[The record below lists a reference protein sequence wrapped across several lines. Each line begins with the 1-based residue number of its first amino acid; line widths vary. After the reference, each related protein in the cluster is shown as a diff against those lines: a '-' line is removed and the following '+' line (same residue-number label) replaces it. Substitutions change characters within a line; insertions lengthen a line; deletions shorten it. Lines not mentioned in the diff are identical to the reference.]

1 MQFIGRSGEE
11 VLFTLDDKAVLINE
25 AKRLVL
31 AVGLAEP
38 LVASFYPEGD
48 QTLPNSIPY
57 ELAVSA
63 STDLDIKVFSNND
76 RLYTIPK
83 SVQSEAKRA
92 IEWRKEHNRGGTPVG
107 MNTAR
112 TLAKGGQIGIRKIR
126 HIAKYFPRHEVDKKG
141 TGYSP
146 GEKNYPSNGR
156 IAWALWGG
164 DAAQSWASAIV
175 ERENKKAQNNAITAS
190 FDFVMSEYQDP
201 TKPQLDSFIESQILS
216 EELAPQFFIRI
227 RLDGS
232 GIDRLYKV
240 NRDGS
245 CFVWDD
251 AMWEDLGNINHD
263 FETYDR
269 SLDDPYDSVEKL
281 HVPVDMETAIAVSGL
296 FESDPYRAISIEK
309 VNPQES
315 RLMAENVDGVE
326 WDFVDEIS
334 EENFD
339 EYGYLDDSLTAVG
352 APAAGGDSV
361 TLKSTVTNQDGN
373 YTPEER
379 SKKASSQ
386 VRDKSG
392 QFAKAGGRVVIGGN
406 PAYSGTVQ
414 SMDGATQTL
423 KVKLDNGTMVD
434 VPGNT
439 TQDAETFVPI
449 PQTQSPISTKNLT
462 SGVLGEPRVPIDR
475 PNATLPDRLPQL
487 TRNQT
492 QVVMSDWSP
501 WAGDL
506 RATGSQATPNAQGDA
521 SKPPMPDFLANY
533 KSPNAYNDP
542 SLRKFLEQKATR
554 PDGTTYYPNA
564 IWYRPDIAKGVDAG
578 KIDSYKDSKTLTPS
592 PGKDMGQ
599 APSWMTA
606 RPSALTK
613 GQPSNTTTTPAA
625 SAKQGTTTTKP
636 VANKTLPNGV
646 TQGGT
651 ATAPTYTKNISGNPV
666 QTDKDG
672 NPIKG
677 TYVDVTDAGYKTGGK
692 TPVTIYPGESTGS
705 INDKGEVGSVV
716 NKFTDAAGKE
726 TTEYKGADGSK
737 WFGQRGTVV
746 PAGFKLYED
755 GSIGPK
761 DPKNPPKGSYDSSKT
776 GPSGQVGNAVETFT
790 DNVTNHSRTKY
801 SDGKTTWYGEK
812 NRVVAPG
819 FRMEEDGSWSRISK
833 PVRASALIAAAEPEV
848 KLTPETSD
856 IPPIYM
862 AIVSPD
868 DAQAV
873 MDLICLIPAT
883 SDSLTPVTFKRK
895 PGKWVQDSG
904 YLNDLNS
911 PTPPPVS
918 VLDDK
923 TLESVLEQ
931 IDGAVT
937 ASAYIVDSILSS
949 IIAAGGI
956 DKNRGNA
963 EELRRYWLYGK
974 GAAKIRWKTPGD
986 WTRCVRQLSKYMGPR
1001 AKGYCALRHKEA
1013 TGMWTGDKEHK
1024 QLYGKKGMKSSA
1036 FSTDFILSSEAV
1048 IDSAVLRARALDA
1061 RSRISGITADA
1072 STDETKG
1079 ADFVIPLVIPEG
1091 TPSGDGR
1098 QFAKGAITMREL
1110 PLPLLWQI
1118 KTGEGHSGSV
1128 VVGTITYMER
1138 TDEGIGNA
1146 KGRFDT
1152 GEYGKEAERLVRG
1165 GFIRGVSADMDMF
1178 EANEESDASDK
1189 DSDTKVGGGKM
1200 KITQA
1205 RVMAVT
1211 LVPKPAFQECK
1222 IVLADEMVADQEDTE
1237 VIQDG
1242 VYVDGVNPLDASA
1255 LVACGIVA
1263 GAIPVTP
1270 PTEWFSNPKL
1280 NKPTGLT
1287 VTDEGQV
1294 FGHIAAWH
1302 VDHIGM
1308 AFGTRPPRSK
1318 SGYAYFHTG
1327 VCRTEDGNDMPV
1339 GQLTLAGGHASL
1351 EASAHE
1357 AVRHYDDTASAVADV
1372 HAGEDAYGIWV
1383 AGALRPGTTPEQI
1396 RSLRASAPSGDWR
1409 PIKGALELVAVCQ
1422 VNVPGFPIARA
1433 RVASG
1438 QVMALVAAGANVLA
1452 QLKHDPLR
1460 ELNERIDKLEAPLV
1474 ASANAAK
1481 EKMEALTAA
1490 IKADQLSS
1498 KIRTM
1503 RDEDTAYMLQIMDD
1517 TSAELAVINRKQRMK
1532 LAEEGKALPNGSF
1545 PIRNASDL
1553 KNAVHAYGRSKP
1565 GQRGMVRRHIM
1576 KMARQLDKVDLI
1588 PENWIQAV
1596 KASGEDASKI
1606 VESVIAAGGLDRNRG
1621 NAEQLRRYWTRGE
1634 GAAKIRWGQ
1643 PGDWSRCV
1651 RHLSKYMGNRSKGYC
1666 QLRHKEALGMY
1677 TATHAK
1683 MHKQRKS
1690 FAEIEE
1696 TLGSFITQVT
1706 EQDMSRDVQEIC
1718 AEPDDMF
1725 DSAWEPEETIVI
1737 LLQDAES
1744 MGEEMFTSFAA
1755 AEITDADLEG
1765 LTDEEVKIIEGEIK
1779 AKKASEVEKA
1789 KYTPKTQPR
1798 DASGKFRQVLAR
1810 LKVNLGTAGSDAAI
1824 KKIEETENLDNAG
1837 NYAGAAKAA
1846 GDLLN
1851 IIDRLDTNA
1860 LNSDSLENIRTSAG
1874 ELGKVIANLP
1884 FAFGADAEKI
1894 RFSDVPPALRDLM
1907 KDMITRVEDKIGQK
1921 DADIATKDLKSFMSG
1936 GDYYNQSEIS
1946 SQMAKLLRLLT

>member
-11 VLFTLDDKAVLINE
+11 VLFTLDGKAVLVNE
-25 AKRLVL
+25 VKNLVL
-31 AVGLAEP
+31 AVGSAGP
-38 LVASFYPEGD
+38 IVASFSPEGD
-48 QTLPNSIPY
+48 QTQPESVPY
-57 ELAVSA
+57 ELAVAA
-63 STDLDIKVFSNND
+63 STDLDIKVFSNTD
-76 RLYTIPK
+76 RLYTVPK
-83 SVQSEAKRA
+83 SVQAEAKRA
-92 IEWRKEHNRGGTPVG
+92 LAWRAEKDRGGTPVG
-107 MNTAR
+107 LNTAR
-112 TLAKGGQIGIRKIR
+112 TLAKGGQVGIRKIR

-146 GEKNYPSNGR
+146 GEKTYPSNGR

-164 DAAQSWASAIV
+164 DAARSWASAIV

-201 TKPQLDSFIESQILS
+201 SKPQLDSFLEAQILS

-240 NRDGS
+240 EKDGS

-251 AMWEDLGNINHD
+251 AMWEDLGNVNHD
-263 FETYDR
+263 FDTYDR
-269 SLDDPYDSVEKL
+269 SLDEPYDNVEKL

-296 FESDPYRAISIEK
+296 FESDPYKAISIEK

-315 RLMAENVDGVE
+315 RLMIENVDDVE
-326 WDFVDEIS
+326 WDFVDEVS
-334 EENFD
+334 QKRLD
-339 EYGYLDDSLTAVG
+339 DYGYEDFSADSITAVG
-352 APAAGGDSV
+352 APAADDSV

-392 QFAKAGGRVVIGGN
+392 QFAKAGGRVVIGGDN
-406 PAYSGTVQ
+406 KYSGTIQ
-414 SMDGATQTL
+414 SMDGATQTV

-439 TQDAETFVPI
+439 TQDAETFIPI
-449 PQTQSPISTKNLT
+449 PQVRSAISTKNLT
-462 SGVLGEPRVPIDR
+462 TGIMGEPRVPIDN
-475 PNATLPDRLPQL
+475 PAATMPDRLPQL

-501 WAGDL
+501 WAADL
-506 RATGSQATPNAQGDA
+506 RATGSQAAPTSQGDA

-533 KSPNAYNDP
+533 KAPNAYNDP

-564 IWYRPDIAKGVDAG
+564 IWFRPDISKGVDAS

-613 GQPSNTTTTPAA
+613 GQPSTTTPAV
-625 SAKQGTTTTKP
+625 SAKQGTTPTKP
-636 VANKTLPNGV
+636 VASKPSSNGV

-651 ATAPTYTKNISGNPV
+651 PTAPTYTKNISGNPV

-716 NKFTDAAGKE
+716 QKFKDASGKE
-726 TTEYKGADGSK
+726 TTEYKGADGSS
-737 WFGQRGTVV
+737 WFGQKGTVV
-746 PAGFKLYED
+746 PKGFKLYED
-755 GSIGPK
+755 GSIGPN

-776 GPSGQVGNAVETFT
+776 GPNGQAGKAVETFT
-790 DNVTNHSRTKY
+790 DNVTGQVRTKY
-801 SDGKTTWYGEK
+801 SDGKTTWYGSK
-812 NRVVAPG
+812 NRIVAPG
-819 FRMEEDGSWSRISK
+819 FAMQEDGSWARTSK
-833 PVRASALIAAAEPEV
+833 PVQASGFVAAGGQTEV
-848 KLTPETSD
+848 ALTPETSD

-868 DAQAV
+868 DPQAV

-883 SDSLTPVTFKRK
+883 SESLTPVTFKRK

-904 YLNDLNS
+904 YINDLNS

-918 VLDDK
+918 VLDDE
-923 TLESVLEQ
+923 TLKAVLEQ
-931 IDGAVT
+931 IDSAKT
-937 ASAYIVDSILSS
+937 ASAYVADSVLAA
-949 IIAAGGI
+949 IIAAGGV

-1024 QLYGKKGMKSSA
+1024 QLYGKSGMKSSA
-1036 FSTDFILSSEAV
+1036 FSNDFIPSSEAV

-1061 RSRISGITADA
+1061 RSRIFGITADA
-1072 STDETKG
+1072 SIEETKG
-1079 ADFVIPLVIPEG
+1079 SEFSIPLVIPEG

-1128 VVGTITYMER
+1128 IVGKITYMER
-1138 TDEGIGNA
+1138 TDDGIGNA
-1146 KGRFDT
+1146 KGYFDT

-1178 EANEESDASDK
+1178 EANEEADASDK

-1211 LVPKPAFQECK
+1211 LVPKPAFQECR
-1222 IVLADEMVADQEDTE
+1222 IILAEEMVTDQEDTE

-1287 VTDEGQV
+1287 VTDEGKV

-1308 AFGTRPPRSK
+1308 SFGTRPPRSK

-1327 VCRTEDGNDMPV
+1327 VCRTEDGSDMPV

-1383 AGALRPGTTPEQI
+1383 SGALRPGTTPEQI

-1460 ELNERIDKLEAPLV
+1460 ELNERIDRLEAPLV

-1481 EKMEALTAA
+1481 QRIESLTAA
-1490 IKADQLSS
+1490 IKADELST
-1498 KIRTM
+1498 KIRNM
-1503 RDEDTAYMLQIMDD
+1503 RDEDSDYMLQIMDD

-1576 KMARQLDKVDLI
+1576 KMARKLDKTDLI
-1588 PENWIQAV
+1588 PSNWLEAI
-1596 KASGEDASKI
+1596 KASAEDLSASNLRERIAI
-1606 VESVIAAGGLDRNRG
+1606 VESVVAAGSL
-1621 NAEQLRRYWTRGE
+1621 E
-1634 GAAKIRWGQ
+1634 
-1643 PGDWSRCV
+1643 S
-1651 RHLSKYMGNRSKGYC
+1651 
-1666 QLRHKEALGMY
+1666 
-1677 TATHAK
+1677 AT
-1683 MHKQRKS
+1683 
-1690 FAEIEE
+1690 
-1696 TLGSFITQVT
+1696 
-1706 EQDMSRDVQEIC
+1706 
-1718 AEPDDMF
+1718 P
-1725 DSAWEPEETIVI
+1725 
-1737 LLQDAES
+1737 
-1744 MGEEMFTSFAA
+1744 
-1755 AEITDADLEG
+1755 EITDADLEG
-1765 LTDEEVKIIEGEIK
+1765 LTDEEVKILEGEVK
-1779 AKKASEVEKA
+1779 AKKAAEAERA

-1846 GDLLN
+1846 GDLLG

-1884 FAFGADAEKI
+1884 FAFGKDAEKI
-1894 RFSDVPPALRDLM
+1894 RFSDIPPALRDLM
-1907 KDMITRVEDKIGQK
+1907 KDMITRVEDKIGQE
-1921 DADIATKDLKSFMSG
+1921 DADIATKDLKVFMSG
-1936 GDYYNQSEIS
+1936 ADYYSQSEIS
-1946 SQMAKLLRLLT
+1946 GQMAKLLRLLT

>member
-1 MQFIGRSGEE
+1 
-11 VLFTLDDKAVLINE
+11 
-25 AKRLVL
+25 
-31 AVGLAEP
+31 
-38 LVASFYPEGD
+38 
-48 QTLPNSIPY
+48 LPNSIPY

-76 RLYTIPK
+76 RLYTVPK

-112 TLAKGGQIGIRKIR
+112 ALAKGGQIGIRKIR

-190 FDFVMSEYQDP
+190 FDFIMSEYQDP
-201 TKPQLDSFIESQILS
+201 TKPQLDSFIEAQTLS

-251 AMWEDLGNINHD
+251 AMWEDLGNVNHD
-263 FETYDR
+263 FDTYDR

-296 FESDPYRAISIEK
+296 FESDPYKAISIEK

-315 RLMAENVDGVE
+315 RLMVENVNDVE
-326 WDFVDEIS
+326 WRYIDDIS
-334 EENFD
+334 QDTSD
-339 EYGYLDDSLTAVG
+339 EYGYEDFSADSLTAVG
-352 APAAGGDSV
+352 APAADDSV
-361 TLKSTVTNQDGN
+361 TLKSTVSNQDGN

-439 TQDAETFVPI
+439 TQDAETFVPT
-449 PQTQSPISTKNLT
+449 PQVRSAISTKKLT
-462 SGVLGEPRVPIDR
+462 TGIMGEPRVPIDN
-475 PNATLPDRLPQL
+475 PAATLPDRLPQL

-506 RATGSQATPNAQGDA
+506 RATGSQAAPTSQGDP

-564 IWYRPDIAKGVDAG
+564 IWFRPDIAKGVDAG

-599 APSWMTA
+599 APSWTTA

-651 ATAPTYTKNISGNPV
+651 ATAPTYTKDYNGFPV
-666 QTDKDG
+666 QTGQDG
-672 NPIKG
+672 TPLKG
-677 TYVDVTDAGYKTGGK
+677 TYVEIPEEGYKTGGK
-692 TPVTIYPGESTGS
+692 TPTTIYRGESVGS
-705 INDKGEVGSVV
+705 INDKGEIGTVV

-776 GPSGQVGNAVETFT
+776 GPNGQAGKAAETFT
-790 DNVTNHSRTKY
+790 DSVTGQVRTKY
-801 SDGKTTWYGEK
+801 SDGKTTWYGSK
-812 NRVVAPG
+812 DRIIAPG
-819 FRMEEDGSWSRISK
+819 FAMQEDGSWARISK

-883 SDSLTPVTFKRK
+883 SESLIPVTFKRK
-895 PGKWVQDSG
+895 PGKWVEDSG

-918 VLDDK
+918 VLDDE
-923 TLESVLEQ
+923 TLKSVLEQ

-937 ASAYIVDSILSS
+937 ASVYIADSVLAS

-1036 FSTDFILSSEAV
+1036 FSTDFIRSSEAV

-1079 ADFVIPLVIPEG
+1079 AEFVIPLVIPEG

-1200 KITQA
+1200 KITKA

-1287 VTDEGQV
+1287 VTDEGKV

-1327 VCRTEDGNDMPV
+1327 VCRTEDGSDMPV

-1383 AGALRPGTTPEQI
+1383 SGALRPGTTPEQI

-1481 EKMEALTAA
+1481 QKMEALTAA

-1498 KIRTM
+1498 KIRNM

-1532 LAEEGKALPNGSF
+1532 LADEGKALPNGSF

-1588 PENWIQAV
+1588 PENWIQAI
-1596 KASGEDASKI
+1596 KSSGEDASKI
-1606 VESVIAAGGLDRNRG
+1606 VESVIAAGIL
-1621 NAEQLRRYWTRGE
+1621 
-1634 GAAKIRWGQ
+1634 
-1643 PGDWSRCV
+1643 
-1651 RHLSKYMGNRSKGYC
+1651 
-1666 QLRHKEALGMY
+1666 
-1677 TATHAK
+1677 
-1683 MHKQRKS
+1683 
-1690 FAEIEE
+1690 
-1696 TLGSFITQVT
+1696 
-1706 EQDMSRDVQEIC
+1706 
-1718 AEPDDMF
+1718 
-1725 DSAWEPEETIVI
+1725 DSAPT
-1737 LLQDAES
+1737 
-1744 MGEEMFTSFAA
+1744 
-1755 AEITDADLEG
+1755 EITDADLEG
-1765 LTDEEVKIIEGEIK
+1765 LTDEEIKIIEGEVK
-1779 AKKASEVEKA
+1779 AKKAAEAERA

>member
-1 MQFIGRSGEE
+1 MQFIGRSGDE

-25 AKRLVL
+25 SKNLVL
-31 AVGLAEP
+31 AVDLAEP
-38 LVASFYPEGD
+38 LVASFFPEGD
-48 QTLPNSIPY
+48 QSLPTSIPY

-63 STDLDIKVFSNND
+63 ATDLDIKVFSNND

-83 SVQSEAKRA
+83 SVQAEAKRGL
-92 IEWRKEHNRGGTPVG
+92 EWRKEEDRGGTSVG
-107 MNTAR
+107 LNTAR
-112 TLAKGGQIGIRKIR
+112 TLARGGQIGIRKIR

-141 TGYSP
+141 TGYKP

-164 DAAQSWASAIV
+164 DAAKSWATAIV

-190 FDFVMSEYQDP
+190 FDFIMSEYEDP
-201 TKPQLDSFIESQILS
+201 AKPQLDSFIEAEILS
-216 EELAPQFFIRI
+216 EELAPQFFMRI
-227 RLDGS
+227 RMDGS

-240 NRDGS
+240 TKDGLV
-245 CFVWDD
+245 FVWDD

-269 SLDDPYDSVEKL
+269 SLDDPYDNVDKL
-281 HVPVDMETAIAVSGL
+281 HVPIDMQTAIAVSGL
-296 FESDPYRAISIEK
+296 FESDPFRAISIDK
-309 VNPQES
+309 INPQES
-315 RLMAENVDGVE
+315 RMMAENVDGIE
-326 WDFVDEIS
+326 WDLVDEVS
-334 EENFD
+334 QD
-339 EYGYLDDSLTAVG
+339 YVGEYGYEEFYDDSLTA
-352 APAAGGDSV
+352 AGEGG
-361 TLKSTVTNQDGN
+361 LESTKPSTTPVTNQDGN
-373 YTPEER
+373 YTPAER

-392 QFAKAGGRVVIGGN
+392 QFAKAGGKVVIGGN
-406 PAYSGTVQ
+406 PAYSGTIQ
-414 SMDGATQTL
+414 SMDGATQTV
-423 KVKLDNGTMVD
+423 KVKLNNGTVVD

-449 PQTQSPISTKNLT
+449 PQTRSAISTKNLT
-462 SGVLGEPRVPIDR
+462 TGILGEPRVPIDR
-475 PNATLPDRLPQL
+475 PVATAPERLPQL

-492 QVVMSDWSP
+492 ETVLTDWAP
-501 WAGDL
+501 WAGDI
-506 RATGSQATPNAQGDA
+506 RASAPAADA
-521 SKPPMPDFLANY
+521 SKPPAPDMAGNY

-564 IWYRPDIAKGVDAG
+564 IWYRPDIIKGVDAS
-578 KIDSYKDSKTLTPS
+578 KIDSYKDTKDLTPS

-599 APSWMTA
+599 APAWMTA

-613 GQPSNTTTTPAA
+613 GQATTPAPKA
-625 SAKQGTTTTKP
+625 APAPAPAAPKTQTQP
-636 VANKTLPNGV
+636 VASNNGV
-646 TQGGT
+646 TKGGT
-651 ATAPTYTKNISGNPV
+651 ALAPTYTKVISGNPV
-666 QTDKDG
+666 ETDKDG
-672 NPIKG
+672 TPIKG
-677 TYVDVTDAGYKTGGK
+677 TYVDVTDAGYTTGGK
-692 TPVTIYPGESTGS
+692 TPTTIYPGESVGS
-705 INDKGEVGSVV
+705 INDKGELGSVV
-716 NKFTDAAGKE
+716 KKFTDETGKE
-726 TTEYKGADGSK
+726 IVEYKGASGDS
-737 WFGQRGTVV
+737 WFGQRGKVV
-746 PAGFKLYED
+746 PKGFQLFED

-776 GPSGQVGNAVETFT
+776 GPDGQTGKALETFT
-790 DNVTNHSRTKY
+790 DKVDGSVRTKY
-801 SDGKTTWYGEK
+801 SDGKSTWYGEK

-819 FRMEEDGSWSRISK
+819 FVMQEDGSWARASK
-833 PVRASALIAAAEPEV
+833 PIKASALIAAAEAEGV
-848 KLTPETSD
+848 ALTPETSD
-856 IPPIYM
+856 VPPIYM

-873 MDLICLIPAT
+873 MDLIALIPAT
-883 SDSLTPVTFKRK
+883 SESLVPTTFKRT
-895 PGKWVQDSG
+895 PGKWVQDAG

-918 VLDDK
+918 VLDDE
-923 TLESVLEQ
+923 TLTMVLEQ
-931 IDGAVT
+931 IDSAAQT
-937 ASAYIVDSILSS
+937 ASGYISDSVLVAIM
-949 IIAAGGI
+949 AAGGV
-956 DKNRGNA
+956 DRNKGNA
-963 EELRRYWLYGK
+963 EQLRRYWLSGE
-974 GAAKIRWKTPGD
+974 GAAKIRWNTPGD

-1013 TGMWTGDKEHK
+1013 TGMWTGDKENRQK
-1024 QLYGKKGMKSSA
+1024 AGMKSSA
-1036 FSTDFILSSEAV
+1036 FSTDFIRSSEAV
-1048 IDSAVLRARALDA
+1048 IDSAVLRARASEA
-1061 RSRISGITADA
+1061 RSRITGITADA
-1072 STDETKG
+1072 SVEETQG
-1079 ADFVIPLVIPEG
+1079 LEFFIPLVIPEG
-1091 TPSGDGR
+1091 IPSGDGR
-1098 QFAKGAITMREL
+1098 QFNKGAITMREL

-1128 VVGTITYMER
+1128 VVGKITHMER
-1138 TDEGIGNA
+1138 TDDGIGNA
-1146 KGRFDT
+1146 KGYFDT

-1178 EANEESDASDK
+1178 EANEETNATEK

-1222 IVLADEMVADQEDTE
+1222 IILASEMVADQEDTK

-1242 VYVDGVNPLDASA
+1242 VYVEGVNPLDASA
-1255 LVACGIVA
+1255 LVACGMVA

-1280 NKPTGLT
+1280 NKPTALT
-1287 VTDEGQV
+1287 VTDDGKV

-1318 SGYAYFHTG
+1318 SNYAYFHTG
-1327 VCRTEDGNDMPV
+1327 VCRTEEGTDVPV
-1339 GQLTLAGGHASL
+1339 GQLTLAGGHAGL
-1351 EASAHE
+1351 EASAQE
-1357 AVRHYDDTASAVADV
+1357 AVKHYDDTASAVADV
-1372 HAGEDAYGIWV
+1372 QAGEDAYGIWV
-1383 AGALRPGTTPEQI
+1383 SGALRPGTTPEQI

-1460 ELNERIDKLEAPLV
+1460 ELNERIDKLEQPLV
-1474 ASANAAK
+1474 ASATAAK
-1481 EKMEALTAA
+1481 EKMQALTAA
-1490 IKADQLSS
+1490 IKAEELST
-1498 KIRTM
+1498 KIRSM
-1503 RDEDTAYMLQIMDD
+1503 RDEDSAYMLQVMDD
-1517 TSAELAVINRKQRMK
+1517 TDAELAVINRKQRMK

-1553 KNAVHAYGRSKP
+1553 RNAVQAYGRSKP
-1565 GQRGMVRRHIM
+1565 GQRGKVRRHIM
-1576 KMARQLDKVDLI
+1576 KMARQLDKTDLI
-1588 PENWIQAV
+1588 PENWIQAI
-1596 KASGEDASKI
+1596 KASGDDSASAI
-1606 VESVIAAGGLDRNRG
+1606 VESMTSAGGVDRNRG
-1621 NAEQLRRYWTRGE
+1621 NAETLRRYWTSGE

-1643 PGDWSRCV
+1643 KGDWSRCV
-1651 RHLSKYMGNRSKGYC
+1651 RHLSKYMGTRAKGYC
-1666 QLRHKEALGMY
+1666 QLRHKDALGMY

-1683 MHKQRKS
+1683 NDRKGKS
-1690 FAEIEE
+1690 FSEIEE
-1696 TLGSFITQVT
+1696 TLDSFTTRVT
-1706 EQDMSRDVQEIC
+1706 EWDMSKDMEQIHS
-1718 AEPDDMF
+1718 EPDDMF
-1725 DSAWEPEETIVI
+1725 DSAWEPEEAIII
-1737 LLQDAES
+1737 LIKDTES
-1744 MGEEMFTSFAA
+1744 MDEDSFASFAA
-1755 AEITDADLEG
+1755 SDITDADLEG
-1765 LTDEEVKIIEGEIK
+1765 LTDEEVKILEGEVK
-1779 AKKASEVEKA
+1779 AKKASEVENA

-1810 LKVNLGTAGSDAAI
+1810 LKVNLGTAGSDAAL

-1846 GDLLN
+1846 GDLLS
-1851 IIDRLDTNA
+1851 IVDRLDTQA
-1860 LNSDSLENIRTSAG
+1860 LNPDSLENIRTSSA

-1884 FAFGADAEKI
+1884 FAFGEESEKI
-1894 RFSDVPPALRDLM
+1894 RFSDIPPALKTLM
-1907 KDMITRVEDKIGQK
+1907 KDMISRVEDKIGK
-1921 DADIATKDLKSFMSG
+1921 EDADIATEELRSFMSG

-1946 SQMAKLLRLLT
+1946 AKMSKLLRLLT